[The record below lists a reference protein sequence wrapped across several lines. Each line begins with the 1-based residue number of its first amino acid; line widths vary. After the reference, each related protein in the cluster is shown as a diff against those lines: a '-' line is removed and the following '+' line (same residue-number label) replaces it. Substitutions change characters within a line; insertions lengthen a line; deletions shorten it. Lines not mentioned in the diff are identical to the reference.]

1 MSNLAIPAAD
11 QADTGLKHGG
21 RPSDVRTAHSAARST
36 ALRPDVAQREEGQL
50 VVGGGRGAEGAYNIS
65 E

>member
-11 QADTGLKHGG
+11 QA
-21 RPSDVRTAHSAARST
+21 
-36 ALRPDVAQREEGQL
+36 DVAQREEGQL